1 MTDLDRLIDDVAR
14 EMTEAPA
21 AAELRQHVVDE
32 ARASYR
38 DEAKASHHRS
48 ASDHTK
54 WAWLAAAAAVVTA
67 VYLQFGSLVE
77 PRRRTPSPPPQTSRE
92 EPRAVPDTTVRS
104 ERPAVAAAAVPS
116 AAPGQT
122 RPRRAERSAAA
133 TIAVVPAL
141 NGPDALAIGPLDS
154 YARTV
159 PALHDV
165 APLDVERL
173 DIKSLPLPH

>member
-21 AAELRQHVVDE
+21 AAELRQRVVNE
-32 ARASYR
+32 ARASYC
-38 DEAKASHHRS
+38 DEAKASYRN
-48 ASDHTK
+48 ASYHMK
-54 WAWLAAAAAVVTA
+54 WAWLAAAAAVVIA

-92 EPRAVPDTTVRS
+92 EPRAVPDTTVRP

-116 AAPGQT
+116 AAPRQT
-122 RPRRAERSAAA
+122 RLRRAERRAAA
-133 TIAVVPAL
+133 TIPVVPAL
-141 NGPDALAIGPLDS
+141 SGPDALAIGPLDS

-173 DIKSLPLPH
+173 DIKPLALPH